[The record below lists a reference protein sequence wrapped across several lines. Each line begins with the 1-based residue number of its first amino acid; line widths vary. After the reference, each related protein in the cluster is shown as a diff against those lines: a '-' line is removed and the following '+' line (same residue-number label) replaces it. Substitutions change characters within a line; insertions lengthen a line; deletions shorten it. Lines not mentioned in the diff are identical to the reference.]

1 MLIQM
6 NYMSKYMLMPGS
18 SGRNLTPRSYE
29 KPIGNT
35 VRLVLSANYGDVS
48 GYVQQLYI
56 NLRS

>member
-1 MLIQM
+1 
-6 NYMSKYMLMPGS
+6 MLMPGS